1 MELKTELLD
10 KENEKI
16 ISKLDNTP
24 GISKNKDVL
33 RNIIKFSEVM
43 KKEKEKNTFNN
54 YNIIIRNKSS
64 YNLYEDLISII
75 AEIYYK
81 NEIIPNKSILYL
93 ERKAFKFGKLENEN
107 IEESI
112 IVIDPDIANGM
123 MSDMKKIVEKIVK
136 TLPNKVFIVI
146 ERFFCEGEINAQL
159 NEHFLWSMKID
170 EISENEKQQYV
181 KNFLKQNDLLCS
193 NKEIIEELA
202 NNPYYV
208 IKNNIVNILVESKLK
223 NEKDIAV
230 ILNKEKNKKENKKKK
245 EAKAMEELKDL
256 TGLNEVKEQVEK
268 IVNFVRL
275 SKTRNNMPMLHMC
288 FNGNPGT
295 GKTTIARLV
304 GKVFAEEKILSDDNK
319 FVEIHG
325 RDLIGKYVGWTANQ
339 TKDQIKKAEGGVL
352 FIDEAYSLI
361 SDESGGFEQEAIATL
376 LKEMEDKRDK
386 ICVILAGYENRM
398 EELLEMNPGFKSR
411 IQFTIDFPDYSE
423 EELYSIFK
431 SLCRNEKY
439 LLTANIKPILLECFK
454 QARKDYNFSNGR
466 FVRSLFEKIKIEQA
480 NRVVKNNN
488 KNKNLI
494 IKSDVIN
501 VIQDIQIKEKKVK
514 RRIGFCA

>member
-10 KENEKI
+10 EANEKI
-16 ISKLDNTP
+16 LSKLDNKP
-24 GISKNKDVL
+24 GISKNKEVL
-33 RNIIKFSEVM
+33 RQIIKLSEIM
-43 KKEKEKNTFNN
+43 KNEESKNTFNN
-54 YNIIIRNKSS
+54 YNIIIRNKSA
-64 YNLYEDLISII
+64 YDLYEDLINVI

-81 NEIIPNKSILYL
+81 NKIIPNKDILYMDKKSL
-93 ERKAFKFGKLENEN
+93 RSIKFENEN

-112 IVIDPDIANGM
+112 VVTDSNLTSRIM
-123 MSDMKKIVEKIVK
+123 TEMKKMIEKLIY
-136 TLPNKVFIVI
+136 LFPNKVFIVL
-146 ERFFCEGEINAQL
+146 EDFFCEGEINAKL

-170 EISENEKQQYV
+170 EISDDEKQQYV
-181 KNFLKQNDLLCS
+181 KNFLKQNNLLCS
-193 NKEIIEELA
+193 NKEIIKEVA

-208 IKNNIVNILVESKLK
+208 IKNKLVNILVESKSK
-223 NEKDIAV
+223 NEKDVAV
-230 ILNKEKNKKENKKKK
+230 VLNKEKNKKNTKKKK
-245 EAKAMEELKDL
+245 EVSAMDELKAL
-256 TGLNEVKEQVEK
+256 TGLNEVKEQIEK
-268 IVNFVRL
+268 VVNFVKL

-304 GKVFAEEKILSDDNK
+304 GRIFAEEKILSDKNK

-325 RDLIGKYVGWTANQ
+325 RDLVGKYVGWTANQ

-386 ICVILAGYENRM
+386 ICIILAGYENRM
-398 EELLEMNPGFKSR
+398 DELLEMNPGFKSR

-480 NRVVKNNN
+480 NRVIKNNN

-494 IKSDVIN
+494 IKSDVIS
-501 VIQDIQIKEKKVK
+501 VIRDIQIKEKTVK